1 MKSIGM
7 KGVGIA
13 VMLATLLWQVD
24 AEPKENTSMQQ
35 QIEQR
40 KQLNNARYKQLRTLD
55 DKALAKFLWME
66 EESNYYEVMESLS
79 LDMTPYEIEY
89 STSVLARLNDYD
101 DSQTM
106 SDAFLSSLLAVK
118 RTDLMECR
126 RYSDGHGFALRKGF
140 SFPFA
145 HELTF
150 DALVLDNGEKLRI
163 PNFTKGEMET
173 RDIVRRGEAY
183 CVPALGNKSAPQPTV
198 IKGEFSTELPE
209 KLIQFELTADDVG
222 KTQDKDGYRVT
233 LIEMNDY
240 SYVIEVH
247 VKTNPQTTLSKLD
260 IIGEAKAK
268 NGRYIRNRI
277 TDRVPMKNYERVE
290 SLLGELI
297 DKAANGN
304 LNKSEAKKA
313 LNDLNESMAEDES
326 STLYSAFAFHGPVET
341 AEVTILAGGES
352 RKEVKQ
358 ILELPVYS
366 FAQKAPA
373 KQIDFDALP
382 TVKATLPIYN
392 GGSEVNASYVDLSA
406 EAMHNEIEIRQR
418 NITHDPG
425 IKHPKQVFFHYP
437 AVQSDLFIHI
447 FDRYDIADSSDVQFF
462 DADGKPVTV
471 IDDKNSAFRFT
482 VSRLEYDPELFTAP
496 PTRVKANISVLTAPN
511 IIKENYAKNDLPTGV
526 NIEGNKLIVDYAEF
540 TPREIEDVESRLVQR
555 RNHVFAKDSQGYLA
569 EISTLSLPRQDGKP
583 VDVYYFYGQPESFDI
598 WYKGETEAVDFELEL
613 ELK

>member
-7 KGVGIA
+7 KGVGVA

-24 AEPKENTSMQQ
+24 AEPKEKISMQQ

-79 LDMTPYEIEY
+79 LDMKPYEIEY
-89 STSVLARLNDYD
+89 STSVLARLSDYNDY
-101 DSQTM
+101 QAM
-106 SDAFLSSLLAVK
+106 SAAFLSSLLAVK
-118 RTDLMECR
+118 RMDLMECR

-145 HELTF
+145 NELKL
-150 DALVLDNGEKLRI
+150 DALVLDNGEKLHI
-163 PNFTKGEMET
+163 PDFTKGEMET

-183 CVPALGNKSAPQPTV
+183 CVPALGNKSAPQPTA
-198 IKGEFSTELPE
+198 IKGEFSTDLPE

-240 SYVIEVH
+240 SYVIEVD
-247 VKTNPQTTLSKLD
+247 VKTTSETTLRKQD

-277 TDRVPMKNYERVE
+277 IDRVPMKNYERVE

-297 DKAANGN
+297 NQAANGN
-304 LNKSEAKKA
+304 LNKSEAQKA
-313 LNDLNESMAEDES
+313 LDDLNERMGKDES
-326 STLYSAFAFHGPVET
+326 STLYSAFAFHGPLET

-358 ILELPVYS
+358 TLEFPVYS

-373 KQIDFDALP
+373 KQIDFDELP
-382 TVKATLPIYN
+382 TVKTTLPIYN
-392 GGSEVNASYVDLSA
+392 GDSEVNASYVDLSA
-406 EAMHNEIEIRQR
+406 EAMHDEIEIRQR
-418 NITHDPG
+418 NITYDPG
-425 IKHPKQVFFHYP
+425 IKHPKQVFLHYP
-437 AVQSDLFIHI
+437 TVQSDLFIHI

-462 DADGKPVTV
+462 DADGEPVTG

-482 VSRLEYDPELFTAP
+482 VSRLEYDPELFSAP

-583 VDVYYFYGQPESFDI
+583 VDVYYFYGHPESFEI
-598 WYKGETEAVDFELEL
+598 WYKGETKSVDFELDL
-613 ELK
+613 EL

>member
-66 EESNYYEVMESLS
+66 EESNYYGVMESLS
-79 LDMTPYEIEY
+79 LDMKPYEIEY

-118 RTDLMECR
+118 RADLMECR

-163 PNFTKGEMET
+163 PNFAKGEMET
-173 RDIVRRGEAY
+173 RDIIRRGEAY
-183 CVPALGNKSAPQPTV
+183 CVPALSNKSAPQPTV
-198 IKGEFSTELPE
+198 IKGEFSTELPK

-222 KTQDKDGYRVT
+222 KAQDKDGYRVT
-233 LIEMNDY
+233 LVEMNDY
-240 SYVIEVH
+240 SYVIEVD
-247 VKTNPQTTLSKLD
+247 VKTTSQTTLRKQD

-277 TDRVPMKNYERVE
+277 IDRVPMKNYERVE

-297 DKAANGN
+297 NQAANGN
-304 LNKSEAKKA
+304 LNKSEAQKA
-313 LNDLNESMAEDES
+313 LDDLNERMGKDES

-358 ILELPVYS
+358 TLELPVYS

-373 KQIDFDALP
+373 KQIDFDELP
-382 TVKATLPIYN
+382 TVKTTLPIYN

-406 EAMHNEIEIRQR
+406 EAMHDELEIRQR

-447 FDRYDIADSSDVQFF
+447 FERYDIADISDVQFF
-462 DADGKPVTV
+462 DAGGKPVTE
-471 IDDKNSAFRFT
+471 IDGKNSAFRFT

-511 IIKENYAKNDLPTGV
+511 IIKENYAKNDLPAGV
-526 NIEGNKLIVDYAEF
+526 SLEGNKLTIDYAEF
-540 TPREIEDVESRLVQR
+540 TPREIEDVDSRRVER
-555 RNHVFAKDSQGYLA
+555 RNHVFSKDSQGYLA

-583 VDVYYFYGQPESFDI
+583 VDVYYFYGHPESFEI
-598 WYKGETEAVDFELEL
+598 WYKGETKSVDFELDL
-613 ELK
+613 EL

>member
-7 KGVGIA
+7 KGVGVA
-13 VMLATLLWQVD
+13 VVFTTLLWHMD
-24 AEPKENTSMQQ
+24 AKPKEKVSMQQ

-40 KQLNNARYKQLRTLD
+40 KQLNTARYKQLRTLD

-66 EESNYYEVMESLS
+66 EESNYYGVMESLS
-79 LDMTPYEIEY
+79 LDMKPYEIEY

-145 HELTF
+145 HELTL

-163 PNFTKGEMET
+163 PDFTKGEMKT
-173 RDIVRRGEAY
+173 KDIVRRGETY
-183 CVPALGNKSAPQPTV
+183 CVPALSNKSAPQLTV

-209 KLIQFELTADDVG
+209 KLLQFELTADDIG

-240 SYVIEVH
+240 SYVIEVD
-247 VKTNPQTTLSKLD
+247 VKTTSQTTLRKQD

-277 TDRVPMKNYERVE
+277 IDRVPMKNYERVE

-297 DKAANGN
+297 NQAANGN
-304 LNKSEAKKA
+304 LNKSEAQKA
-313 LNDLNESMAEDES
+313 LDDLNERMGKDES

-352 RKEVKQ
+352 RKDVKQ
-358 ILELPVYS
+358 ALELPVYS

-392 GGSEVNASYVDLSA
+392 GSSEVNASYVDLSA
-406 EAMHNEIEIRQR
+406 EAMHDEIEIRQR

-447 FDRYDIADSSDVQFF
+447 FERYDIADSSDVQFF
-462 DADGKPVTV
+462 DAGGKPVTE
-471 IDDKNSAFRFT
+471 IDGKNSAFRFT
-482 VSRLEYDPELFTAP
+482 VSRLEYDPELFSVP

-511 IIKENYAKNDLPTGV
+511 IIKENYAKNDLPAGV
-526 NIEGNKLIVDYAEF
+526 SLEGNKLTIDYAEF
-540 TPREIEDVESRLVQR
+540 TPREIEDVDSRRVER
-555 RNHVFAKDSQGYLA
+555 RNHVFSKDSQGYLA

-583 VDVYYFYGQPESFDI
+583 VDVYYFYGHPESFEI
-598 WYKGETEAVDFELEL
+598 WYKGETKSVDFELDL
-613 ELK
+613 EL

>member
-7 KGVGIA
+7 KGVGVA
-13 VMLATLLWQVD
+13 VVLATLLWHMD
-24 AEPKENTSMQQ
+24 AKPKEKVSMQQ

-40 KQLNNARYKQLRTLD
+40 KQLNIARYKQLRTLD

-66 EESNYYEVMESLS
+66 EESNYYGVMESLS
-79 LDMTPYEIEY
+79 LDMKPYEIEY

-126 RYSDGHGFALRKGF
+126 RYSNGHGFALRKGF

-163 PNFTKGEMET
+163 PDFTKGEMET
-173 RDIVRRGEAY
+173 RDIVRRGDAY
-183 CVPALGNKSAPQPTV
+183 CVPALDNKSASQPTA

-222 KTQDKDGYRVT
+222 KTQDKDGYRIT
-233 LIEMNDY
+233 LVEMNDY
-240 SYVIEVH
+240 SYVIEVD
-247 VKTNPQTTLSKLD
+247 VKTPPQTTLRKQD

-277 TDRVPMKNYERVE
+277 TDRIPVKNYERVE
-290 SLLGELI
+290 SLLGKLI
-297 DKAANGN
+297 NKAANGN
-304 LNKSEAKKA
+304 LNKSEAQKA
-313 LNDLNESMAEDES
+313 LNDLNKRMAEDES
-326 STLYSAFAFHGPVET
+326 STLYSAFAFHGPFET

-352 RKEVKQ
+352 GKDVKQ
-358 ILELPVYS
+358 ALELPVYS

-425 IKHPKQVFFHYP
+425 IKHPKQVFLHYP
-437 AVQSDLFIHI
+437 TVQSDLFIHI

-496 PTRVKANISVLTAPN
+496 PTRVRANISVLTAPN
-511 IIKENYAKNDLPTGV
+511 IIKDNYAKNDLPAGV
-526 NIEGNKLIVDYAEF
+526 SLEENKLTIDYAEF
-540 TPREIEDVESRLVQR
+540 TPREIEDADSRRVQR
-555 RNHVFAKDSQGYLA
+555 RNHVFVKDSQGYLA

-583 VDVYYFYGQPESFDI
+583 VDVYYFYGQPESFEI
-598 WYKGETEAVDFELEL
+598 WYKGETETVDFELDVEL
-613 ELK
+613 

>member
-7 KGVGIA
+7 KGVGVA

-24 AEPKENTSMQQ
+24 AEPKEKISMQQ

-79 LDMTPYEIEY
+79 LDMKPYEIEY
-89 STSVLARLNDYD
+89 STSVLARLSDYNDY
-101 DSQTM
+101 QAM
-106 SDAFLSSLLAVK
+106 SAAFLSSLLAVK
-118 RTDLMECR
+118 RMDLMECR
-126 RYSDGHGFALRKGF
+126 RYSDGHGF
-140 SFPFA
+140 PFA
-145 HELTF
+145 NELKL

-163 PNFTKGEMET
+163 PDFTKGKMET

-183 CVPALGNKSAPQPTV
+183 CVPALGNKSAPQPTA

-209 KLIQFELTADDVG
+209 KLIQFELTAEDVG

-240 SYVIEVH
+240 SYVIEVD
-247 VKTNPQTTLSKLD
+247 VKTTSQTTLRKQD

-277 TDRVPMKNYERVE
+277 IDRVPMKNYERVE

-297 DKAANGN
+297 NQAANGN
-304 LNKSEAKKA
+304 LNKSEAQKA
-313 LNDLNESMAEDES
+313 LDDLNERMGKDES

-341 AEVTILAGGES
+341 AEVTIVAGGES

-358 ILELPVYS
+358 TLELPVYS

-373 KQIDFDALP
+373 KQIDFDELP
-382 TVKATLPIYN
+382 TVKTTLPIYN
-392 GGSEVNASYVDLSA
+392 GDSEVNASYVDLSA
-406 EAMHNEIEIRQR
+406 EAMHDEIEIRQR
-418 NITHDPG
+418 NITYDPG
-425 IKHPKQVFFHYP
+425 IKHPKQVFLHYP
-437 AVQSDLFIHI
+437 TVQSDLFIHI
-447 FDRYDIADSSDVQFF
+447 FDRYDIAYSSDVQFF
-462 DADGKPVTV
+462 DADGEPVTE

-482 VSRLEYDPELFTAP
+482 VSRLEYDPELFSVP

-583 VDVYYFYGQPESFDI
+583 VDVYYFYGHPESFEI
-598 WYKGETEAVDFELEL
+598 WYKGETESVDFELDVEL
-613 ELK
+613 

>member
-7 KGVGIA
+7 KGVGVA
-13 VMLATLLWQVD
+13 VVLATLLWHMD
-24 AEPKENTSMQQ
+24 AKPKEKVSMQQ

-40 KQLNNARYKQLRTLD
+40 KQLNIARYKQLRTLD

-66 EESNYYEVMESLS
+66 EESNYYGVMESLS
-79 LDMTPYEIEY
+79 LDMKPYEIEY

-118 RTDLMECR
+118 RTDFMECR

-145 HELTF
+145 NELKL
-150 DALVLDNGEKLRI
+150 DALLLDNGEKLRI

-173 RDIVRRGEAY
+173 RDIIRRGEAY

-240 SYVIEVH
+240 SYVIEVD
-247 VKTNPQTTLSKLD
+247 VKTNPQTTLRKQD

-268 NGRYIRNRI
+268 NGRFIRNRI
-277 TDRVPMKNYERVE
+277 TDRVPMKNCERVE
-290 SLLGELI
+290 SLLGKLI
-297 DKAANGN
+297 NKAANGN
-304 LNKSEAKKA
+304 LNKSEAQKA
-313 LNDLNESMAEDES
+313 LNALNKRMAEDES

-358 ILELPVYS
+358 ALELPVYS
-366 FAQKAPA
+366 FARKAPA
-373 KQIDFDALP
+373 KHIDFDALP
-382 TVKATLPIYN
+382 TVKTTLPIYN
-392 GGSEVNASYVDLSA
+392 GSSEVNASYVDLSA
-406 EAMHNEIEIRQR
+406 EAMHDEIEIRQR

-425 IKHPKQVFFHYP
+425 IKHPKQVFLHYP
-437 AVQSDLFIHI
+437 TVQSDLFIHI

-462 DADGKPVTV
+462 DADGKPITV

-496 PTRVKANISVLTAPN
+496 PTRVRANISVLTAPN
-511 IIKENYAKNDLPTGV
+511 IIKENYAKNDLPAGV
-526 NIEGNKLIVDYAEF
+526 NIEGNKLTIDYAEF
-540 TPREIEDVESRLVQR
+540 TPREIEDVDSRRVER

-583 VDVYYFYGQPESFDI
+583 VDVYYFYGQPGSFEI
-598 WYKGETEAVDFELEL
+598 WYKGEIETVDFELDL
-613 ELK
+613 EL

>member
-7 KGVGIA
+7 KGVSVA
-13 VMLATLLWQVD
+13 VVLATLLWHMD
-24 AEPKENTSMQQ
+24 AKPKEKVSMQQ

-55 DKALAKFLWME
+55 DKALAKLLWME
-66 EESNYYEVMESLS
+66 EESNYYGVMESLS
-79 LDMTPYEIEY
+79 LDMKPYEIEY
-89 STSVLARLNDYD
+89 STSVLARLNDYND
-101 DSQTM
+101 YQAM

-118 RTDLMECR
+118 RTDFMECR

-145 HELTF
+145 NELKL
-150 DALVLDNGEKLRI
+150 DALLLDNGEKLRI
-163 PNFTKGEMET
+163 PNFVKGEMET
-173 RDIVRRGEAY
+173 RDIIRRGEAY

-240 SYVIEVH
+240 SYVIEVD
-247 VKTNPQTTLSKLD
+247 VKTNPQTTLRKQD

-268 NGRYIRNRI
+268 NGRFIRNRI

-290 SLLGELI
+290 SLLGKLI
-297 DKAANGN
+297 NKAANGN
-304 LNKSEAKKA
+304 LNKSEAQKA
-313 LNDLNESMAEDES
+313 LNALNKRMAEDES

-358 ILELPVYS
+358 ALELPVYS
-366 FAQKAPA
+366 FARKASA
-373 KQIDFDALP
+373 KHIDFDALP
-382 TVKATLPIYN
+382 TVKTTLPIYN
-392 GGSEVNASYVDLSA
+392 GSSEVNASYVDLSA
-406 EAMHNEIEIRQR
+406 EAMHDEIEIRQR

-425 IKHPKQVFFHYP
+425 IKHPKQVFLHYP
-437 AVQSDLFIHI
+437 TVQSDLFIHI

-462 DADGKPVTV
+462 DADGKPITV

-496 PTRVKANISVLTAPN
+496 PTRVRANISV
-511 IIKENYAKNDLPTGV
+511 
-526 NIEGNKLIVDYAEF
+526 
-540 TPREIEDVESRLVQR
+540 
-555 RNHVFAKDSQGYLA
+555 
-569 EISTLSLPRQDGKP
+569 
-583 VDVYYFYGQPESFDI
+583 
-598 WYKGETEAVDFELEL
+598 
-613 ELK
+613 

>member
-7 KGVGIA
+7 KGVGVA
-13 VMLATLLWQVD
+13 VVLATLLWHMD
-24 AEPKENTSMQQ
+24 AKPKEKVSMQQ

-40 KQLNNARYKQLRTLD
+40 KQLNIARYKQLRTFD

-66 EESNYYEVMESLS
+66 EESNYYGVMESLS
-79 LDMTPYEIEY
+79 LDMKPYEIEY

-118 RTDLMECR
+118 RTDFMECR

-145 HELTF
+145 NELKL
-150 DALVLDNGEKLRI
+150 DALLLDNGEKLRI

-173 RDIVRRGEAY
+173 RDIIRRGEAY
-183 CVPALGNKSAPQPTV
+183 CVPALDNKSASQPTA

-240 SYVIEVH
+240 SYVIEVD
-247 VKTNPQTTLSKLD
+247 VKTNPQTTLRKQD

-268 NGRYIRNRI
+268 NGRFIRNRI
-277 TDRVPMKNYERVE
+277 TDRVPMKNCERVE
-290 SLLGELI
+290 SLLGKLI
-297 DKAANGN
+297 NKAANGN
-304 LNKSEAKKA
+304 LNKSEAQKA
-313 LNDLNESMAEDES
+313 LNALNKRMAEDES

-358 ILELPVYS
+358 ALELPVYS
-366 FAQKAPA
+366 FARKAPA
-373 KQIDFDALP
+373 KHIDFDALP
-382 TVKATLPIYN
+382 TVKTTLPIYN
-392 GGSEVNASYVDLSA
+392 GSSEVNASYVDLSA
-406 EAMHNEIEIRQR
+406 EAMHDEIEIRQR

-425 IKHPKQVFFHYP
+425 IKHPKQVFLHYP
-437 AVQSDLFIHI
+437 TVQSDLFIHI

-462 DADGKPVTV
+462 DADGKPITV

-496 PTRVKANISVLTAPN
+496 PTRVRANISVLTAPN
-511 IIKENYAKNDLPTGV
+511 IIKENYAKNDLPAGV
-526 NIEGNKLIVDYAEF
+526 NIEGNKLTIDYAEF
-540 TPREIEDVESRLVQR
+540 TPREIEDVDSRRVER

-583 VDVYYFYGQPESFDI
+583 VDVYYFYGQPGSFEI
-598 WYKGETEAVDFELEL
+598 WYKGEIETVDFELDL
-613 ELK
+613 EL

>member
-7 KGVGIA
+7 KGVGVA
-13 VMLATLLWQVD
+13 VVLATLLWHMD
-24 AEPKENTSMQQ
+24 AKPKEKVSMQQ

-40 KQLNNARYKQLRTLD
+40 KQLNIARYKQLRTLD

-66 EESNYYEVMESLS
+66 EESNYYGVMESLS
-79 LDMTPYEIEY
+79 LDMKPYEIEY

-118 RTDLMECR
+118 RTDFMECR

-145 HELTF
+145 NELKL
-150 DALVLDNGEKLRI
+150 DALLLDNGEKLRI

-173 RDIVRRGEAY
+173 RDIIRRGEAY

-240 SYVIEVH
+240 SYVIEVD
-247 VKTNPQTTLSKLD
+247 VKTNPQTTLRKQD

-268 NGRYIRNRI
+268 NGRFIRNRI
-277 TDRVPMKNYERVE
+277 TDRVPMKNCERVE
-290 SLLGELI
+290 SLLGKLI
-297 DKAANGN
+297 NKAANGN
-304 LNKSEAKKA
+304 LNKSEAQKA
-313 LNDLNESMAEDES
+313 LNALNKRMAEDES

-358 ILELPVYS
+358 ALELPVYS
-366 FAQKAPA
+366 FARKASA
-373 KQIDFDALP
+373 KHIDFDALP
-382 TVKATLPIYN
+382 TVKTTLPIYN
-392 GGSEVNASYVDLSA
+392 GSSEVNASYVDLSA
-406 EAMHNEIEIRQR
+406 EAMHDEIEIRQR

-425 IKHPKQVFFHYP
+425 IKHPKQVFLHYP
-437 AVQSDLFIHI
+437 TVQSDLFIHI

-462 DADGKPVTV
+462 DADGKPITV

-496 PTRVKANISVLTAPN
+496 PTRVRANISVLTAPN
-511 IIKENYAKNDLPTGV
+511 IIKENYAKNDLPAGV
-526 NIEGNKLIVDYAEF
+526 NIEGNKLTIDYAEF
-540 TPREIEDVESRLVQR
+540 TPREIEDVDSRRVER

-583 VDVYYFYGQPESFDI
+583 VDVYYFYGQPGSFEI
-598 WYKGETEAVDFELEL
+598 WYKGEIETVDFELDL
-613 ELK
+613 EL